1 MTEIKQGRSLPWF
14 RVDVDIVGHP
24 KIYALAEGLG
34 VSDNEA
40 LGVVVRL
47 FAYTMRY
54 AARGR
59 LAPGARPAL
68 ERACSVRGQ
77 SDVVPQLV
85 RAGWLDELGE
95 DGWEVHDW
103 DEHQGAAVA
112 KAEKDADRKRRKRAD
127 RAPGAETARGR
138 RGDGAGNGTERD
150 GTVETTSVEQARLVD
165 VPPTPEPPKALEDKL
180 TDAEFQVFEHWRQ
193 TLNHPKAK
201 ATPERKRIIA
211 RALKAYSVEECQRAI
226 TGCSRSPHH
235 MGQNDRGT
243 RYDDLELI
251 LRDAKHI
258 EGFLRLVGEAA

>member
-1 MTEIKQGRSLPWF
+1 M
-14 RVDVDIVGHP
+14 
-24 KIYALAEGLG
+24 
-34 VSDNEA
+34 
-40 LGVVVRL
+40 
-47 FAYTMRY
+47 
-54 AARGR
+54 
-59 LAPGARPAL
+59 
-68 ERACSVRGQ
+68 
-77 SDVVPQLV
+77 
-85 RAGWLDELGE
+85 
-95 DGWEVHDW
+95 
-103 DEHQGAAVA
+103 
-112 KAEKDADRKRRKRAD
+112 
-127 RAPGAETARGR
+127 
-138 RGDGAGNGTERD
+138 
-150 GTVETTSVEQARLVD
+150 D

-258 EGFLRLVGEAA
+258 EGFLRLVVEAA